1 MPNYIIRNLN
11 YKIVLDKL
19 SINAEFVFLYYIKDK
34 LKYLLNSFATN
45 IKIMY
50 NNTERGR
57 NGSNTTNIYK
67 SIK

>member
-1 MPNYIIRNLN
+1 MPNYIIHNLN
-11 YKIVLDKL
+11 YKIVSDKL

-50 NNTERGR
+50 NNTEKREKWKQ
-57 NGSNTTNIYK
+57 NYK
-67 SIK
+67 YL

>member
-50 NNTERGR
+50 NNTEKRE
-57 NGSNTTNIYK
+57 K
-67 SIK
+67 WKQH

>member
-50 NNTERGR
+50 NNTEKRE
-57 NGSNTTNIYK
+57 K
-67 SIK
+67 

>member
-1 MPNYIIRNLN
+1 MPNYIIHNLN

-45 IKIMY
+45 KKIMY
-50 NNTERGR
+50 N
-57 NGSNTTNIYK
+57 
-67 SIK
+67 IKRLEY